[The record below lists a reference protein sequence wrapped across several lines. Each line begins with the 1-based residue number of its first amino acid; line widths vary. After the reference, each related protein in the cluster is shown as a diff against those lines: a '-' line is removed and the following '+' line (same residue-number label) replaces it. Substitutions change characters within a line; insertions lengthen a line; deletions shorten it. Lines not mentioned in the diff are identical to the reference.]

1 MKNTPGTENIYYVKN
16 TKKEY
21 YTIRKKINGKQ
32 ITFGSADTLDEAIYI
47 RDWCL
52 NNNWCEKYPTM
63 KGRLTFSEDFN
74 ILNRINVER
83 NLKPKTTETYYQT
96 VDHYTK
102 LFNKSLTD
110 LLELYAAEEET
121 IVWKKRTLKLHL
133 IQYRNHLYDEYM
145 PNTAKIY
152 FSRLLTLLR
161 HLEIE
166 LGVLPKLNTKNNNEL
181 PPITYTDLLT
191 KDELCDA
198 YKIANPLMKAV
209 ILFQTSSGCAR
220 RETLNLTIPDFIEAT
235 KEYHNGGDINTICVE
250 LITRN
255 DVVPTFK
262 IKRQKTN
269 KFYYT
274 FCSPEAVTAI
284 CKYLLTSK
292 RNFNKGH
299 NQSRL
304 FKINL
309 DYLNDNFCDLNEK
322 CGAGKVAGMNRIRSH
337 MLRKFH
343 ASRLYNDG
351 LSIDKIDALQ
361 GRAKDNTHSAYFK
374 ESPEKLKEVYI
385 EHMDCLGIMGET

>member
-1 MKNTPGTENIYYVKN
+1 MIENNIFNKEDWEIMDTFFTERCIAKRTQYGYHNAFSLYIQYTGMHLHDLILEADDEEENGIRWKKSKLKVKL
-16 TKKEY
+16 
-21 YTIRKKINGKQ
+21 IGFRGWLQ
-32 ITFGSADTLDEAIYI
+32 
-47 RDWCL
+47 
-52 NNNWCEKYPTM
+52 EKY
-63 KGRLTFSEDFN
+63 KYS
-74 ILNRINVER
+74 
-83 NLKPKTTETYYQT
+83 
-96 VDHYTK
+96 
-102 LFNKSLTD
+102 
-110 LLELYAAEEET
+110 
-121 IVWKKRTLKLHL
+121 TLKIMFGRIKTFYH
-133 IQYRNHLYDEYM
+133 H
-145 PNTAKIY
+145 
-152 FSRLLTLLR
+152 F
-161 HLEIE
+161 EIE
-166 LGVLPKLNTKNNNEL
+166 IGFIPKLNEKAVNKSE
-181 PPITYTDLLT
+181 PITYDDIPDKEMLRECLKYAT
-191 KDELCDA
+191 
-198 YKIANPLMKAV
+198 PLMAA
-209 ILFQTSSGCAR
+209 ILLFQTSSGCAR

-322 CGAGKVAGMNRIRSH
+322 CGGGKVAGMNRIRSH

>member
-21 YTIRKKINGKQ
+21 YTVRKKINGKQ
-32 ITFGSADTLDEAIYI
+32 ITFGSADTLEEAIYV
-47 RDWCL
+47 RDWCIA
-52 NNNWCEKYPTM
+52 NNWCEKYPTM

-133 IQYRNHLYDEYM
+133 IQYRNYLYDEYM

-181 PPITYTDLLT
+181 PPITHNDLLT

-198 YKIANPLMKAV
+198 YNIANPLMKAV

-220 RETLNLTIPDFIEAT
+220 RETINLTVKDYLKANNIQVTDKPV
-235 KEYHNGGDINTICVE
+235 KSLLLKVNTD
-250 LITRN
+250 T
-255 DVVPTFK
+255 VPCFE

-269 KFYYT
+269 KYYFT
-274 FCSPEAVTAI
+274 YCSPQANVEILEYLINRDDLTIDSPLFDCNLYYWNSYFMTINDELELGTAR
-284 CKYLLTSK
+284 KY
-292 RNFNKGH
+292 
-299 NQSRL
+299 
-304 FKINL
+304 
-309 DYLNDNFCDLNEK
+309 
-322 CGAGKVAGMNRIRSH
+322 NRFRSH
-337 MLRKFH
+337 MLRKWH
-343 ASRLYNDG
+343 ASTLYNNGMSMED
-351 LSIDKIDALQ
+351 IDTLQ
-361 GRAKDNTHSAYFK
+361 GRSKDMTRRSYFM
-374 ESPEKLKEVYI
+374 EDPELLRKKYC
-385 EHMDCLGIMGET
+385 EHMDCLLLEV